1 MVAMK
6 DYSCTPRHVTVGTNQ
21 MRYLRR
27 GYTINFVPSS
37 VWLLIEGGSYSRV
50 ATIALTV
57 ANVRAIHAYVYTTH
71 VLVRVYRYYIQCIR
85 TLPTVATIIILEGGS
100 YFFVYV
106 LSAAIIL
113 GRLLLDVRLLFDKYS
128 LH

>member
-6 DYSCTPRHVTVGTNQ
+6 DYSCAPRHATVGTNQ

-57 ANVRAIHAYVYTTH
+57 ANVRAIHTYVYTTH
-71 VLVRVYRYYIQCIR
+71 VLVRV
-85 TLPTVATIIILEGGS
+85 
-100 YFFVYV
+100 
-106 LSAAIIL
+106 
-113 GRLLLDVRLLFDKYS
+113 
-128 LH
+128 